1 MYNIRHIA
9 RVAPVLLAI
18 TTTASVPRLGPE
30 QGIDQ
35 YHGKVEAIYPAC
47 CSWSYQAV
55 GGEEEPF
62 GELVLRCS
70 IGYAKHLLTYPNILQ
85 KRGGIT
91 SDGINDD
98 ADSSSLSDRQTT
110 KGKKKLNATKFLR
123 RIASRSGDEEE
134 DGYESDASTG
144 SNRSTSSS
152 FLRYQNRPVWKSK
165 LMKKFVLQ
173 RRGDLSETPVESGT
187 KWPLF
192 DRIYNRQNQL
202 LKKGEEEDEQED
214 SDIDDDESV
223 ASAESNGDCPLAPPA
238 PQWCG
243 EEEDCIDDI
252 DEVGFKAEDV
262 GDGEEQKKGTFGMIR
277 RSLVR
282 AVSSPVAAEKR
293 PDESKEKSKGSVE
306 TVGELIEVSSNAP
319 AAEARAS
326 PTTIHVSEIRVTN
339 EDSADHV
346 MTTQESGIPTYE
358 SPKEQSTQQ
367 FPTQKSL
374 LPQSSDQKKASLEE
388 NRDISP
394 HSIPRTIC
402 YSLRS
407 AIGDGSARQRN
418 SHSLMERRP
427 LRPNGSAVDL
437 SYWSHRG
444 KRNYME
450 GKNRFGFAQCNHYL
464 FELKIILEALTI
476 LPHFRPVYH

>member
-1 MYNIRHIA
+1 M
-9 RVAPVLLAI
+9 PQ
-18 TTTASVPRLGPE
+18 T
-30 QGIDQ
+30 
-35 YHGKVEAIYPAC
+35 C
-47 CSWSYQAV
+47 
-55 GGEEEPF
+55 
-62 GELVLRCS
+62 ELCS
-70 IGYAKHLLTYPNILQ
+70 ILTYPNILQ
-85 KRGGIT
+85 KRDGIT

-98 ADSSSLSDRQTT
+98 DESSSLSDRQTT

-165 LMKKFVLQ
+165 FVKKFVLQ

-192 DRIYNRQNQL
+192 DRIYKRQNHR

-306 TVGELIEVSSNAP
+306 TVGELLEVSSNAP
-319 AAEARAS
+319 AADTRASS
-326 PTTIHVSEIRVTN
+326 PTTIQVSEIRVTK

-358 SPKEQSTQQ
+358 SPKEQSAQQ
-367 FPTQKSL
+367 FPTQKPL
-374 LPQSSDQKKASLEE
+374 LPQSSDQKKASLED

-394 HSIPRTIC
+394 HSIPHTIC

-450 GKNRFGFAQCNHYL
+450 GKNHSMYSLSF
-464 FELKIILEALTI
+464 LKIILEALTI
-476 LPHFRPVYH
+476 LPYFRPVYH

>member
-1 MYNIRHIA
+1 M
-9 RVAPVLLAI
+9 
-18 TTTASVPRLGPE
+18 
-30 QGIDQ
+30 
-35 YHGKVEAIYPAC
+35 
-47 CSWSYQAV
+47 
-55 GGEEEPF
+55 
-62 GELVLRCS
+62 CS
-70 IGYAKHLLTYPNILQ
+70 ILTYPNILQ

-91 SDGINDD
+91 SDGTDGINDD

-165 LMKKFVLQ
+165 FVKKFVLQ

-192 DRIYNRQNQL
+192 DLIYKRQNHR

-306 TVGELIEVSSNAP
+306 TVGELLEVSSNAP
-319 AAEARAS
+319 AADTRASS
-326 PTTIHVSEIRVTN
+326 PTTIQVSEIRVTK

-358 SPKEQSTQQ
+358 SPKEHSSSSSAQ
-367 FPTQKSL
+367 FPTQKPL

-450 GKNRFGFAQCNHYL
+450 GKNRVGCFAQCIHYL
-464 FELKIILEALTI
+464 FELKIMLEALTI
-476 LPHFRPVYH
+476 LPLFQTDLSLST